1 MYLLLIELG
10 DKGGLFMSGHSE
22 YKAKKISIAKLFIY
36 VTLIIASILSIF
48 PLYWMFVA
56 ATNNNIVINS
66 VTPAIVPGKELVT
79 KFTNVLNIIDFFGA
93 MWNSLIV
100 SLLTTIGVLFLC
112 SLAGYAFAK
121 LHFKGKNV
129 LFICI
134 LVTMMIP
141 PQLGLIPQY
150 IIITKLDWLNQLKA
164 VIVPGLIDAFG
175 IFWMRQYI
183 SSNVPDELVDA
194 AKIDGCSNFRVY
206 WNIAVPVIIPAF
218 ATLAIIKFMYV
229 WNDFLWP
236 LVVLREPASHTIQI
250 ALRGLI
256 DNYVRDNGMILS
268 GTFWATVPLIIV
280 FLLLNK
286 LFIKSITEGAI
297 KS

>member
-1 MYLLLIELG
+1 MSKGSYSKQIVFSKVFLYLILG
-10 DKGGLFMSGHSE
+10 
-22 YKAKKISIAKLFIY
+22 IAT
-36 VTLIIASILSIF
+36 VLSIF
-48 PLYWMFVA
+48 PFYWMFVM
-56 ATNNNIVINS
+56 ATNSNEVINRIP
-66 VTPAIVPGKELVT
+66 PAILPGDALVT
-79 KFTNVLNIIDFFGA
+79 NFTNVMNTIDFFGA
-93 MWNSLIV
+93 MWNSFIV
-100 SLLTTIGVLFLC
+100 SSIITIGVLFLC
-112 SLAGYAFAK
+112 SLAGFAFAK
-121 LHFKGKNV
+121 LNFKGKNF
-129 LFICI
+129 LFVFI

-150 IIITKLDWLNQLKA
+150 IIITKLDWLNDLKA
-164 VIVPGLIDAFG
+164 IIVPGLIDAFG

-194 AKIDGCSNFRVY
+194 AKIDGCSIFRVY

-236 LVVLREPASHTIQI
+236 LVVLRDKETHTIQV

-268 GTFWATVPLIIV
+268 GTFWATVPLVII
-280 FLLLNK
+280 FLLLNRM
-286 LFIKSITEGAI
+286 FIASLTEGAV
-297 KS
+297 K

>member
-1 MYLLLIELG
+1 MSEKVGSKKVSISKVFVYVLL
-10 DKGGLFMSGHSE
+10 
-22 YKAKKISIAKLFIY
+22 AIATF
-36 VTLIIASILSIF
+36 LSIF
-48 PLYWMFVA
+48 PLYWMFVM
-56 ATNNNIVINS
+56 ATNHNSAINS
-66 VTPAIVPGKELVT
+66 VPPAFIPGAELVT
-79 KFTNVLNIIDFFGA
+79 NFKKVIDTIDFFGA
-93 MWNSLIV
+93 IGNSLIV
-100 SLLTTIGVLFLC
+100 STVTTIGVLFLC
-112 SLAGYAFAK
+112 SLAGFAFAK
-121 LHFKGKNV
+121 FDFKGKNI
-129 LFICI
+129 LFIFI

-150 IIITKLDWLNQLKA
+150 FIITKLDWLNDLKA
-164 VIVPGLIDAFG
+164 IIVPGLIDAFG

-218 ATLAIIKFMYV
+218 ATLAIIRFMYI

-236 LVVLREPASHTIQI
+236 LVVLREESSFTIQV

-280 FLLLNK
+280 FLLLNR
-286 LFIKSITEGAI
+286 LFIQSLTEGAV

>member
-1 MYLLLIELG
+1 MKSNKTNLLFSKVFLYAILV
-10 DKGGLFMSGHSE
+10 
-22 YKAKKISIAKLFIY
+22 IA
-36 VTLIIASILSIF
+36 TLLSIF
-48 PLYWMFVA
+48 PFYWMFVM
-56 ATNNNIVINS
+56 ATNTNEVINRIP
-66 VTPAIVPGKELVT
+66 PAILPGKALVEN
-79 KFTNVLNIIDFFGA
+79 FTNVLNTIDFFGA
-93 MWNSLIV
+93 MWNTVIIALI
-100 SLLTTIGVLFLC
+100 TTVGVLFLC
-112 SLAGYAFAK
+112 SLAGFAFAK
-121 LHFKGKNV
+121 LHFKGKNI
-129 LFICI
+129 LFVAI

-150 IIITKLDWLNQLKA
+150 IIISKLNWLNDFKA
-164 VIVPGLIDAFG
+164 IIVPGLIDAFG

-194 AKIDGCSNFRVY
+194 AKIDGCSTIRVY
-206 WNIAVPVIIPAF
+206 WNITVPIIIPAF

-236 LVVLREPASHTIQI
+236 LVVLRDKEVQTIQV

-268 GTFWATVPLIIV
+268 GTFWATVPLIII

-286 LFIKSITEGAI
+286 LFIASLTEGSV
-297 KS
+297 K

>member
-1 MYLLLIELG
+1 MSEKTVTKNKFSLSKAFVYLLLTVG
-10 DKGGLFMSGHSE
+10 SF
-22 YKAKKISIAKLFIY
+22 
-36 VTLIIASILSIF
+36 LSIF
-48 PLYWMFVA
+48 PLYWMFVM
-56 ATNNNIVINS
+56 ATNHNSAINK
-66 VTPAIVPGKELVT
+66 VPPAMIPGGELVT
-79 KFTNVLNIIDFFGA
+79 NFQNVLNAIDFFGA
-93 MWNSLIV
+93 IWNSVIV
-100 SLLTTIGVLFLC
+100 STVATLGVLFLC
-112 SLAGYAFAK
+112 SLAGFAFAK
-121 LHFKGKNV
+121 FEFKGKNF
-129 LFICI
+129 LFVFI

-150 IIITKLDWLNQLKA
+150 IIITKLDWLSDLKA
-164 VIVPGLIDAFG
+164 IIVPGLIDAFG

-183 SSNVPDELVDA
+183 SSNVPKELVEA

-218 ATLAIIKFMYV
+218 ATLAIIKFMYI

-236 LVVLREPASHTIQI
+236 LVVLRDESSYTIQV

-268 GTFWATVPLIIV
+268 GTFWATVPLIII
-280 FLLLNK
+280 FLLLNR
-286 LFIKSITEGAI
+286 LFISSLTEGAV

>member
-1 MYLLLIELG
+1 MSKKKMSISKGFVYALLV
-10 DKGGLFMSGHSE
+10 
-22 YKAKKISIAKLFIY
+22 IAAF
-36 VTLIIASILSIF
+36 LSIF
-48 PLYWMFVA
+48 PLYWMFVM
-56 ATNNNIVINS
+56 ATNHNSAINS
-66 VTPAIVPGKELVT
+66 VPPAFVPGSELVT
-79 KFTNVLNIIDFFGA
+79 NFTNVLNTIDFTGA
-93 MWNSLIV
+93 IWNSLIV
-100 SLLTTIGVLFLC
+100 STITTIGVLFLC
-112 SLAGYAFAK
+112 SLAGFAFAK
-121 LHFKGKNV
+121 FEFKGKNF
-129 LFICI
+129 LFISI

-150 IIITKLDWLNQLKA
+150 FIITELDWLNDLRA
-164 VIVPGLIDAFG
+164 IIVPGLIDAFG

-183 SSNVPDELVDA
+183 SSNVPNELVDA

-218 ATLAIIKFMYV
+218 ATLAIIKFMYI

-236 LVVLREPASHTIQI
+236 LVVLREESSYTIQV

-280 FLLLNK
+280 FLLLNR
-286 LFIKSITEGAI
+286 LFIQSLTEGAV

>member
-1 MYLLLIELG
+1 
-10 DKGGLFMSGHSE
+10 MSNHTQHV
-22 YKAKKISIAKLFIY
+22 KKISVSKIFIY
-36 VTLIIASILSIF
+36 FVLAIASFLSIF
-48 PLYWMFVA
+48 PLYWMFVM
-56 ATNNNIVINS
+56 ATNHNSVINK
-66 VTPAIVPGKELVT
+66 VPPAFFPGKELVT
-79 KFTNVLNIIDFFGA
+79 NFTNVLNTIDFFGA
-93 MWNSLIV
+93 LWNSLIV
-100 SLLTTIGVLFLC
+100 STVITIGVLFLC
-112 SLAGYAFAK
+112 SLAGFAFAK
-121 LHFKGKNV
+121 FHFKGKNI
-129 LFICI
+129 LFLMV
-134 LVTMMIP
+134 LVTMTIP

-150 IIITKLDWLNQLKA
+150 IIITKLDWLNDLRA
-164 VIVPGLIDAFG
+164 IIVPGLIDAFG

-194 AKIDGCSNFRVY
+194 AKIDGCSHFRVY

-236 LVVLREPASHTIQI
+236 LVVLRDQSSHTIQI

-280 FLLLNK
+280 FLLLNR
-286 LFIKSITEGAI
+286 LFIQSITEGAI

>member
-1 MYLLLIELG
+1 MMGDSYTQKQSKIFAKSFLYFLL
-10 DKGGLFMSGHSE
+10 
-22 YKAKKISIAKLFIY
+22 AISA
-36 VTLIIASILSIF
+36 ILSIF
-48 PLYWMFVA
+48 PFYWMFVM
-56 ATNNNIVINS
+56 ATNDNSAINSLPPAFIPGGELVANFMNVIN
-66 VTPAIVPGKELVT
+66 T
-79 KFTNVLNIIDFFGA
+79 IDFFGA
-93 MWNSLIV
+93 IWNSLFV
-100 SLLTTIGVLFLC
+100 SVVTTIGVLFLC

-121 LHFKGKNV
+121 LKFKGRDI
-129 LFICI
+129 LFIAI

-150 IIITKLDWLNQLKA
+150 YIVTKLDWLSDMKA
-164 VIVPGLIDAFG
+164 IIFPGLIDAFG

-206 WNIAVPVIIPAF
+206 WNIAIPVIIPAF
-218 ATLAIIKFMYV
+218 ATLAIIRFMYI

-236 LVVLREPASHTIQI
+236 LVVLREESAYTIQV

-256 DNYVRDNGMILS
+256 DNYVRDNGMIMS
-268 GTFWATVPLIIV
+268 GTFWATVPLIII
-280 FLLLNK
+280 FLLFNR
-286 LFIKSITEGAI
+286 LFISSLTEGAV

>member
-1 MYLLLIELG
+1 
-10 DKGGLFMSGHSE
+10 MSQKTES
-22 YKAKKISIAKLFIY
+22 KKFSMSKLFVY
-36 VTLIIASILSIF
+36 ALLVIAAFLSIF
-48 PLYWMFVA
+48 PLYWMFVM
-56 ATNNNIVINS
+56 ATNHNSAINS
-66 VTPAIVPGKELVT
+66 VPPAFIPGSELVT
-79 KFTNVLNIIDFFGA
+79 NFTNVINTIDFMGA
-93 MWNSLIV
+93 IWNSLIV
-100 SLLTTIGVLFLC
+100 STVATIGVLFLC
-112 SLAGYAFAK
+112 SLAGFAFAK
-121 LHFKGKNV
+121 FEFKGKNF
-129 LFICI
+129 LFVAI

-150 IIITKLDWLNQLKA
+150 IIITKLDWLNDLKA
-164 VIVPGLIDAFG
+164 IIVPGLIDAFG

-194 AKIDGCSNFRVY
+194 AKIDGCTNFRVY

-218 ATLAIIKFMYV
+218 ATLAIIKFMYI

-236 LVVLREPASHTIQI
+236 LVVLRDESSFTIQV

-268 GTFWATVPLIIV
+268 GTFWATVPLIII
-280 FLLLNK
+280 FLLLNR
-286 LFIKSITEGAI
+286 LFIQSLTEGAV

>member
-1 MYLLLIELG
+1 M
-10 DKGGLFMSGHSE
+10 
-22 YKAKKISIAKLFIY
+22 KAKNTSAKGFIY
-36 VTLIIASILSIF
+36 VTLAAAAILSIF
-48 PLYWMFVA
+48 PFYWMFVM
-56 ATNNNIVINS
+56 ATNHNSVINS
-66 VTPAIVPGKELVT
+66 VPPAFIPGAELVT
-79 KFTNVLNIIDFFGA
+79 NFKNVINTIEFFGA
-93 MWNSLIV
+93 MWNSFLV
-100 SLLTTIGVLFLC
+100 STITTIGVLFLC

-121 LHFKGKNV
+121 LRFKGRNF
-129 LFICI
+129 LFIAI

-150 IIITKLDWLNQLKA
+150 FIITKLDWLNDLKA
-164 VIVPGLIDAFG
+164 IIFPGLIDAFG

-218 ATLAIIKFMYV
+218 ATLAIIRFMYI

-236 LVVLREPASHTIQI
+236 LVVLREESSYTIQV

-256 DNYVRDNGMILS
+256 DNYVRDNGMIMS
-268 GTFWATVPLIIV
+268 GTFWATVPLIII
-280 FLLLNK
+280 FLLLNR
-286 LFIKSITEGAI
+286 LFISSLTEGAV

>member
-1 MYLLLIELG
+1 MLSKTVIYLLL
-10 DKGGLFMSGHSE
+10 
-22 YKAKKISIAKLFIY
+22 A
-36 VTLIIASILSIF
+36 VASLLSIF
-48 PLYWMFVA
+48 PFYWMFVM
-56 ATNNNIVINS
+56 ATNENSAINS
-66 VTPAIVPGKELVT
+66 VPPAMIPGSQLVT
-79 KFTNVLNIIDFFGA
+79 NFQNVLNTIDFFGA
-93 MWNSLIV
+93 IGNSLIV
-100 SLLTTIGVLFLC
+100 STITTIGVLFLC
-112 SLAGYAFAK
+112 SLAGFAFAK
-121 LHFKGKNV
+121 FHFKGKNI
-129 LFICI
+129 LFVAI

-150 IIITKLDWLNQLKA
+150 IIITKLDWLNDLKA

-218 ATLAIIKFMYV
+218 ATLAIIKFMYM

-236 LVVLREPASHTIQI
+236 LVVLRDESTYTIQI

-256 DNYVRDNGMILS
+256 DNYVKDNGMILS
-268 GTFWATVPLIIV
+268 GTFWATVPLVIV
-280 FLLLNK
+280 FLLLNR
-286 LFIKSITEGAI
+286 LFIQSLTEGAV